1 MKKRTKMILSV
12 CVFLLIGGAYFIYQW
27 QFKGDKKV
35 TESSHL
41 TLVSIGDSLTE
52 GVGDGKKEGGY
63 VGLLTEKLKA
73 EYPKLDV
80 SSHNYG
86 ISGERSDQILER
98 IKEDEALR
106 EAIEEAQVIS
116 ITVGGNDVMKTFKSK
131 LLDITEE
138 DFEEPGEEYQERI
151 QEIFDE
157 IRSLNSEAAIFIL
170 GIYNPFYVYFP
181 EITELQSVIDHWN
194 EGTEKVVN
202 KQKNAYFVPIND
214 LLEKG
219 DTEKKENY
227 EKKKN
232 KLLFEE
238 DNYHPNEAGYEKMAE
253 RLFENIVAEEENWH

>member
-1 MKKRTKMILSV
+1 MNKRKMLILIISLL
-12 CVFLLIGGAYFIYQW
+12 LLIGGGFLIYQW
-27 QFKGDKKV
+27 QFKGEQKV
-35 TESSHL
+35 AESNNL

-63 VGLLTEKLKA
+63 VGLLTEKLKVH
-73 EYPKLDV
+73 YPKLAV

-86 ISGERSDQILER
+86 ISGERSDQILKR

-106 EAIEEAQVIS
+106 DAIEDAQVIS

-138 DFEEPGEEYQERI
+138 DFEEPAEEYQGRI

-157 IRSLNSEAAIFIL
+157 IRSLNQNASIFIM

-181 EITELQSVIDHWN
+181 DVIELQNVIDHWN
-194 EGTEKVVN
+194 EGTEKVVK
-202 KQKNAYFVPIND
+202 KQENAYFVPIND

-219 DTEKKENY
+219 DTEKKENF
-227 EKKKN
+227 EKKQN

-253 RLFENIVAEEENWH
+253 RLFKNIVAEENNWR